1 MPAPFLVWA
10 EDGDNT
16 AWADDRMMEQAITGT
31 TDYFTRDEFD
41 PAIDRIQDANQSLGI
56 AWRLN
61 SVQYEDDT
69 ELIHYE
75 WSWEV
80 H

>member
-1 MPAPFLVWA
+1 
-10 EDGDNT
+10 
-16 AWADDRMMEQAITGT
+16 MMEQAITGT

>member
-1 MPAPFLVWA
+1 MVWA

-41 PAIDRIQDANQSLGI
+41 LAIDRIQDANQSLGI